1 MASEMFGKLLVGE
14 ALQLLSLLIGQLFGE
29 TSVAVGTSFW
39 LCPREGA
46 VPELIRL
53 VGPESEEEEQD
64 LEETLE
70 TSEEESC
77 SEFCLEKVRFSFTT
91 PALIASCS
99 LLMSMATA

>member
-70 TSEEESC
+70 DSEESC
-77 SEFCLEKVRFSFTT
+77 REFCLEKVRFSFTT